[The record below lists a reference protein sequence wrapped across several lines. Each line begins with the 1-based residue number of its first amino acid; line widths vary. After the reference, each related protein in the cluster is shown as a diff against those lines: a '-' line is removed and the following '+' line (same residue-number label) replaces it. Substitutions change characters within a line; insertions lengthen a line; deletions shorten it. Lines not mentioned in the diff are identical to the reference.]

1 MSNLSLKWHQ
11 EFILQGLLF
20 GILAAV
26 ANLFLSIPIYASL
39 NLSWGMGLCIYV
51 LISFG
56 IRAAVIPLIFS
67 VGSMYLLNQHAI
79 HIGIS
84 LAEFITVA
92 YLIQKR
98 FFVIMASLCFWLFI
112 GSPFCWFYLNNFST
126 SGNNQDFSLVFATM
140 QGLNGLFN
148 ASLAAMLY
156 LLTPTK
162 WIPKHINSAKK
173 SLSSNIFALSALT
186 LILPLVTVS
195 LMLAGTASERNEEQL
210 IKILKAQATS
220 VSLASDRFIGEHY
233 TVVKQLAKTLSR
245 VSDEELRESLLID
258 TQSDYP
264 DFFNLTIID
273 ADGYTAFFAP
283 DRYNDEL
290 QDLPK
295 NLRYVNDRRYF
306 IHARENKTPFISNAM
321 MSRGIISAPM
331 IAISSP
337 IIVNEEFQG
346 ALLGAIN
353 LQFITTLYA
362 RMESTLQTAYTIIT
376 DKEDKVIYASSPI
389 GLKNLDPYN
398 VNVGKSE
405 FTANFPVLSI
415 NGKNH
420 PYHLA
425 KNSYGWKVYI
435 IKQPTELVEIF
446 SQHIMVLAAAVV
458 AIILLFLFIAYKL
471 AIKITSPLVKLLDN
485 SSENY
490 ISNFENIE
498 DATSSQE
505 INDVAAKLRKSHN
518 LLRDFED
525 QLQQQ
530 VTKKTTQL
538 EQMNLQLAAQ
548 AREDGLTQLLN
559 RSGFDEIAYNAIKTN
574 QRLDQPISL
583 ALIDIDHFKLINDSY
598 GHLVGDECL
607 KAFALLMQENCKRE
621 TDIIGRYGGEE
632 FVILMS
638 GKDARTH
645 HQLIHKILLQTQSM
659 VINVKDLKVPISF
672 TISIG
677 VCSLLGNSLL
687 SLHEIINIADEELY
701 KCKRN
706 GRNQLSVVTID
717 PE

>member
-1 MSNLSLKWHQ
+1 MSNLILKRNQ
-11 EFILQGLLF
+11 EFIFQGLLF
-20 GILAAV
+20 GILAAI
-26 ANLFLSIPIYASL
+26 ANLLLSIPIYASL

-56 IRAAVIPLIFS
+56 IRAAIIPLIFS
-67 VGSMYLLNQHAI
+67 IGSMYLLNESLI
-79 HIGIS
+79 HMGIS
-84 LAEFITVA
+84 FAEFITIA

-98 FFVIMASLCFWLFI
+98 VFVVMASLCFWLFI
-112 GSPFCWFYLNNFST
+112 GSPICWLYLNNFSA
-126 SGNNQDFSLVFATM
+126 SGNSQDFSLVFATM

-162 WIPKHINSAKK
+162 WISEHISSAKK

-195 LMLAGTASERNEEQL
+195 LVLAGSASVRNEEQL

-220 VSLASDRFIGEHY
+220 VSLATDRFIGEHY
-233 TVVKQLAKTLSR
+233 SVVKQLAKTLSI
-245 VSDEELRESLLID
+245 VSDEELRKNILID
-258 TQSDYP
+258 AQSDHP
-264 DFFNLTIID
+264 NFFNLTIID
-273 ADGYTAFFAP
+273 AEGYTTFFAP
-283 DRYNDEL
+283 ERYNDEL
-290 QDLPK
+290 RDLPK
-295 NLRYVNDRRYF
+295 NLRYVTDRRYF
-306 IHARENKTPFISNAM
+306 IHAREIKTPFISNAM

-337 IIVNEEFQG
+337 IITNKKFQG

-353 LQFITTLYA
+353 LQFIADLHEK
-362 RMESTLQTAYTIIT
+362 MEATLQTDYTIIT
-376 DKEDKVIYASSPI
+376 DKEDRVIYASSPV
-389 GLKNLDPYN
+389 GLKSLEPFY

-405 FTANFPVLSI
+405 FTPNLPVLSI

-420 PYHLA
+420 PYHIA

-435 IKQPTELVEIF
+435 IKQPTELVKLF
-446 SQHIMVLAAAVV
+446 SQHIMVLAATVI

-471 AIKITSPLVKLLDN
+471 AIKITSPLVKLLEN

-490 ISNFENIE
+490 ISNFEATRG
-498 DATSSQE
+498 ATSSQE

-530 VTKKTTQL
+530 VSEKTTQL

-574 QRLDQPISL
+574 QRLNQPISL
-583 ALIDIDHFKLINDSY
+583 FSAKGPVNGLRT
-598 GHLVGDECL
+598 CL
-607 KAFALLMQENCKRE
+607 HPRP
-621 TDIIGRYGGEE
+621 GG
-632 FVILMS
+632 LPRGS
-638 GKDARTH
+638 ARLARRTRPGCRG
-645 HQLIHKILLQTQSM
+645 L
-659 VINVKDLKVPISF
+659 P
-672 TISIG
+672 
-677 VCSLLGNSLL
+677 
-687 SLHEIINIADEELY
+687 
-701 KCKRN
+701 
-706 GRNQLSVVTID
+706 
-717 PE
+717 